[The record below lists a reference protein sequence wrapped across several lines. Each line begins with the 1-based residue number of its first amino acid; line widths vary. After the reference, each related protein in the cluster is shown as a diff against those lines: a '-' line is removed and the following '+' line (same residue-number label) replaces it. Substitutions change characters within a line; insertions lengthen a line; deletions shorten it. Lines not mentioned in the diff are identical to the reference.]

1 MQDEGECNSLQTM
14 MYGWRYDELRLA
26 CESISLPVRSSAEPR
41 LLAREGVARLGRW
54 CIVSQATRIIPA
66 SRGKNKAGL

>member
-1 MQDEGECNSLQTM
+1 MKDEGECNSLQTM

-26 CESISLPVRSSAEPR
+26 FESMSLLVESSVEPR
-41 LLAREGVARLGRW
+41 LLAREGVARLSRW

-66 SRGKNKAGL
+66 SRGKNEAGL